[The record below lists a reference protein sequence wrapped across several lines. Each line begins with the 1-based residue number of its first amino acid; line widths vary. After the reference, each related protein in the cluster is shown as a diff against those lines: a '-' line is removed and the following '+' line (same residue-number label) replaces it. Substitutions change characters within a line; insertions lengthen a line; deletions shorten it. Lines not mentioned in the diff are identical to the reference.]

1 MTVTS
6 GPGEPGPLTSAP
18 LASTLPDRLYSGIGG
33 LDTLLCG
40 GFVRNGIYIIHGAP
54 GAGKTI
60 LSNQICYAHA
70 AAGGHAL
77 YVTLLSEQH
86 DRLLANLAQL
96 AFCDQSRIARE
107 IHYVSAFQLLE
118 RDGLAGLLTLLRREI
133 MAHAAGILVLDGLVA
148 AEAYA
153 TTELELKKFIH
164 ELQMLASA
172 ADCTMF
178 LLTSAGHMDEA
189 SEQRPEHTMVDGMI
203 ALRETT
209 YGWRMERD
217 IHVRKV
223 RGSDHLPGRHAM
235 QITSAGIMVWPR
247 TEALPAASPAE
258 NTQGDAPRLATGI
271 AGLDQMLGGGLPAGS
286 STVVLGPTGAG
297 KTSLALNFLARS
309 TPAEPGLMVSFYES
323 PDHLLARASGFAPDL
338 GPRVAD
344 GVIGFAWHG
353 QAEGLI
359 DRIAFE
365 LLADV
370 RRRGV
375 RRVVIDGLLGFE
387 GLALPAERL
396 PRFFLALTGQL
407 RAMGVTTLCTLEIQQ
422 VPGTTHRAPVDS
434 LTPIAENLIL
444 LRHVERA
451 GRLERNVSVMKL
463 RGSAFDS
470 TLRAFEI
477 GPGGIVL
484 VTAFGAM
491 DNFRQRSPGDTTGG

>member
-1 MTVTS
+1 V
-6 GPGEPGPLTSAP
+6 P
-18 LASTLPDRLYSGIGG
+18 LAASLGERLPSGIAG

-40 GFVRNGIYIIHGAP
+40 GFVRHGITIIHGAP

-70 AAGGHAL
+70 AAGGRAL

-96 AFCDQSRIARE
+96 SFFDQSRVARE
-107 IHYVSAFQLLE
+107 ISYVSAFRLLE

-133 MAHAAGILVLDGLVA
+133 MAHGAGILVLDGLVA

-153 TTELELKKFIH
+153 TSELELKKFIH
-164 ELQMLASA
+164 ELQMLGSA
-172 ADCTMF
+172 AECTIF

-189 SEQRPEHTMVDGMI
+189 GDQRPEHTMVDGMI
-203 ALRETT
+203 ALRETA
-209 YGWRMERD
+209 YGWRVERD
-217 IHVRKV
+217 IQIRKF
-223 RGSDHLPGRHAM
+223 RGSDHLRGRHAM
-235 QITSAGIMVWPR
+235 QITSDGVMVWPR
-247 TEALPAASPAE
+247 TEARGVTSPAAP
-258 NTQGDAPRLATGI
+258 TQASATRISTGI
-271 AGLDQMLGGGLPAGS
+271 AGLDNMLGGGLPEFS

-297 KTSLALNFLARS
+297 KTGMALHFLAGS
-309 TPAEPGLMVSFYES
+309 PPQAPGLMVSFYEA
-323 PDHLLARASGFAPDL
+323 PDHLLARASGFAPEFAQ
-338 GPRVAD
+338 RVAD
-344 GVIGFAWHG
+344 GTIGFAWHG
-353 QAEGLI
+353 EAEGLI

-365 LLADV
+365 LLEDV

-375 RRVVIDGLLGFE
+375 KRLVIDGLLGFE
-387 GLALPAERL
+387 GLALPPERM
-396 PRFFLALTGQL
+396 PRFFRALMEQL
-407 RAMGVTTLCTLEIQQ
+407 RALGVTTLCTMEVPGI
-422 VPGTTHRAPVDS
+422 PGTTHHPPLDM

-484 VTAFGAM
+484 VTAFGSM
-491 DNFRQRSPGDTTGG
+491 DDLPPRPPGDAAGG